1 MNQTA
6 EIIITLV
13 AVIYMAIQLMVG
25 TSFAYNGWEEAKAR
39 NSTVGLLFPIQY
51 DAYTEY
57 KYGDG
62 RLFSMYLTVPL
73 LLPTTVIMFLVDL
86 VYVAFLRKKDE

>member
-39 NSTVGLLFPIQY
+39 NSTVGFLFPIQY
-51 DAYTEY
+51 DAYTKY

-62 RLFSMYLTVPL
+62 KLFSMYLTIPI

-86 VYVAFLRKKDE
+86 VYVAFFRKKDE